1 MTSVEGRMT
10 TADEQSAISHS
21 SFVIERAVLRD
32 LSAAH
37 ALEHACF
44 GRDGWGYFDLF
55 GALIFPG
62 TIRLKAVVDDRLVG
76 FAVGDSR
83 PFDREAWIATIG
95 VHPDYQRRG
104 IGEALLVACEARLRE
119 PVIKLTV
126 RASNR
131 AAIALYRKFGYE
143 RAGVWHR
150 YYSGGEDG
158 IVMEKNRRQ

>member
-1 MTSVEGRMT
+1 VTSIDDGRQ
-10 TADEQSAISHS
+10 TADAHRPPSV
-21 SFVIERAVLRD
+21 VIIPATLRD
-32 LSAAH
+32 LFAIH

-44 GRDGWGYFDLF
+44 GRDAWGYIELP
-55 GALIFPG
+55 GALVFPN
-62 TIRLKAVVDDRLVG
+62 TVRLKAVVDDRVVGLV
-76 FAVGDSR
+76 VGDSR
-83 PFDREAWIATIG
+83 QREAWIATIG

-104 IGEALLVACEARLRE
+104 IGEALLVACEAALRE

-143 RAGVWHR
+143 RAGVWR
-150 YYSGGEDG
+150 CYYSGGEDG